1 MSFPVVDAVATKVY
15 SAQRSPEHVTSAIY
29 PRVMKEYLKPW
40 ESTTDGLSQFAGVS
54 LRQPRKTTIVLRAVT
69 LNEHEK
75 ESAEQGIVVLAVG
88 A

>member
-1 MSFPVVDAVATKVY
+1 M
-15 SAQRSPEHVTSAIY
+15 
-29 PRVMKEYLKPW
+29 KPW

-75 ESAEQGIVVLAVG
+75 ELLNRESSFSQAALDTEDKREGEAIA
-88 A
+88 